1 MTAFG
6 IREASLAAAAP
17 AAGLVLAAALVVAPA
32 GLRAAAAEEP
42 MQGHHACCSP
52 AAATASG
59 SPYARSTVE
68 VAVPDV
74 TLVEA
79 SGSEV
84 ALRDVLA
91 GDGPVMLDF
100 IFTSCTTICPV
111 LTATFAQVD
120 GKLEDGGEE
129 LRLVSISIDP
139 ERDTP
144 SRLRGYAERHGA
156 GSRWRF
162 FTGTPEAVAAV
173 QRAFGADR
181 GSKFNHAALT
191 FIRKA
196 GDRNWVRLEGL
207 GDAEGLWAEY
217 QRPEPA
223 R

>member
-1 MTAFG
+1 MITFRF
-6 IREASLAAAAP
+6 REASLAGAVP
-17 AAGLVLAAALVVAPA
+17 AARAVLALVVAVSFA
-32 GLRAAAAEEP
+32 GARAAAGEDHMA
-42 MQGHHACCSP
+42 GHHACCAP
-52 AAATASG
+52 AAAETSA
-59 SPYARSTVE
+59 YARSTVE

-79 SGSEV
+79 SGREV
-84 ALRDVLA
+84 ALREVLA
-91 GDGPVMLDF
+91 GDAPIMLDF

-111 LTATFAQVD
+111 LTAAFAQVD
-120 GKLEDGGEE
+120 GRLEDGGEE

-144 SRLRGYAERHGA
+144 ARLSDYAEQHGA

-162 FTGTPEAVAAV
+162 FTGAPEAVKAV

-181 GSKFNHAALT
+181 GSKFNHAPLT
-191 FIRKA
+191 FVRKA
-196 GDRNWVRLEGL
+196 GEHTWLRLEGL

-217 QRPEPA
+217 QRSDPA